1 MNFRWDMTE
10 EDWKRLKD
18 VHKNK
23 IVDDG
28 CFGICYVGGLCCNI
42 QHAQDKDN
50 WYVFANLFLVKEGAT
65 YGELRDGTGYLCY
78 HDSPG
83 VPIRCRSFTSFKID
97 ILPRLKTWDSLD
109 CSQDHLARRLGYS
122 CGFQGFAL

>member
-1 MNFRWDMTE
+1 MTE

-28 CFGICYVGGLCCNI
+28 CFGSCYVGGLCCNI

-65 YGELRDGTGYLCY
+65 SGELRDGTGYLCY

-83 VPIRCRSFTSFKID
+83 VPIRCRSFISFKSKFEKYFENFVNKCEE
-97 ILPRLKTWDSLD
+97 LKVFVDMDVSWE
-109 CSQDHLARRLGYS
+109 RG
-122 CGFQGFAL
+122 CGA

>member
-28 CFGICYVGGLCCNI
+28 CCGSCYVGGLCCNI

-50 WYVFANLFLVKEGAT
+50 WYVFANFFLVKEGAT

-78 HDSPG
+78 HDFSG
-83 VPIRCRSFTSFKID
+83 VPIRCRSFTSFKSKFEKYFENFVIKCEE
-97 ILPRLKTWDSLD
+97 LKVFVDMDVSWE
-109 CSQDHLARRLGYS
+109 RG
-122 CGFQGFAL
+122 CGA